1 MNRILIIG
9 LCGLLLVACRRD
21 IVLPGDDAPI
31 PFPLELPP
39 GFPAPTIPD
48 DGPLTVQAVEMGRRI
63 FFDKRLSRDMSISC
77 ASCHH
82 PASAFSDTVPLS
94 RGVEGR
100 LGMRNS
106 PPLINLAWHTEFFRD
121 GGAQNLEIQALAPI
135 HDPVEMDFDVNQA
148 AARLREDDRIRHLSH
163 VAYGRDVDPF
173 TITRA
178 LAAYQRVL
186 ISGWSRWDRYR
197 MGDASALTPAEQR
210 GWEIF
215 SGAESGCT
223 ACHSGF
229 DLSDHSYR
237 NIGQYTHY
245 SDPGRERIS
254 LDPADHGKFKVPTL
268 RNVALTAPYMHDG
281 AMATLEEVVDHFA
294 SGGVD
299 HPQQD
304 PAVRA
309 FPLDSQQRADLI
321 AFLHALTDERPID
334 PQRP

>member
-1 MNRILIIG
+1 MKRALTIG
-9 LCGLLLVACRRD
+9 LCCLVLAACRRD
-21 IVLPGDDAPI
+21 IALPGDDGPI
-31 PFPLELPP
+31 PFHLQLPP
-39 GFPAPTIPD
+39 GFPMPTIPD
-48 DGPLTVQAVEMGRRI
+48 DGPLTQQAVEMGRLI

-82 PASAFSDTVPLS
+82 PSRAFSDTVPLS

-121 GGAQNLEIQALAPI
+121 GGAQSLEIQALAPI

-148 AARLREDDRIRHLSH
+148 AARLREDERIRYLSR

-178 LAAYQRVL
+178 LGAYQRVL

-197 MGDASALTPAEQR
+197 MGDASALTPTEER

-215 SGAESGCT
+215 SGSEAGCT

-237 NIGQYTHY
+237 NIGQYAQY

-254 LDPADHGKFKVPTL
+254 LDPADLGKFKVPTL

-294 SGGVD
+294 SGGLD
-299 HPQQD
+299 HPQKD

-309 FPLDSQQRADLI
+309 FSLDAQQRADLI

-334 PQRP
+334 PIRP